1 MADWL
6 LLRLPRN
13 PADEVSW
20 ILADGRGN
28 AISAPQT
35 GPLSQ
40 IAMRAAGRHVCVLV
54 PGTDVLLAEPEV
66 PVKAGTKLQQVVPY
80 ALEEQLAEDIDDL
93 HFAIGRRAPDSPS
106 TPVAVVAHALM
117 DDWLTTLK
125 SAGLAPEYMYA
136 DSDLL
141 PDNPG
146 HAVALLESDVIVMRP
161 PTGPAISM
169 PADAIAEAL
178 EIARHA
184 DTAGEQSGRGLIL
197 YTGAGEWQH
206 FSPQIEAVR
215 DQFDGIKV
223 QLLTSGPLPLYVQQL
238 PTARPIN
245 LLQGR
250 YAPQDTHAVGWRAW
264 RVAAILLAAFAGLH
278 VAGKAGELF
287 MLKRA
292 EKAMDASIDQAFRAA
307 MPGEQNTIDARAR
320 MERRLASVHGGGGPG
335 LLTALGAVV
344 QARRSAA
351 PDTVVQSL
359 SYRDGALELK
369 IAAPNADSLERVNQA
384 LNSNGWNA
392 QFVGGNA
399 VGQGYEGRVQIRPRG
414 ST

>member
-13 PADEVSW
+13 PSDEVSW
-20 ILADGRGN
+20 ILADARGN

-40 IAMRAAGRHVCVLV
+40 ATPHAPGRHVCALV
-54 PGTDVLLAEPEV
+54 PSTDVLLAEPEV
-66 PVKAGTKLQQVVPY
+66 PVKAGTKLAQVVPY

-93 HFAIGRRAPDSPS
+93 HFAIGKRANDSTT

-125 SAGLAPEYMYA
+125 SAGLAPESMFA

-141 PDNPG
+141 PENPG
-146 HAVALLESDVIVMRP
+146 HAVALLESDVVVVRP
-161 PTGPAISM
+161 PIGPAISM
-169 PADAIAEAL
+169 PADAIVEAL

-184 DTAGEQSGRGLIL
+184 GETSEASGRGLIL
-197 YTGAGEWQH
+197 YTGAAEWQH
-206 FSPQIEAVR
+206 FSPQVEAVR
-215 DQFDGIKV
+215 DRFDGIKV

-238 PTARPIN
+238 PTAKPIN

-250 YAPQDTHAVGWRAW
+250 YAQQSTHAVGFRAW
-264 RVAAILLAAFAGLH
+264 RVAAILLAALVGLH
-278 VAGKAGELF
+278 IAGKAGELF
-287 MLKRA
+287 LLKRA
-292 EKAMDASIDQAFRAA
+292 EKTVDVSIDQAFRTA
-307 MPGEQNTIDARAR
+307 MPGEQNTVNARRR
-320 MERRLASVHGGGGPG
+320 MEQRLVAVRGGGGTG

-344 QARRSAA
+344 QARSAA
-351 PDTVVQSL
+351 PGTVVQSL

-369 IAAPNADSLERVNQA
+369 ISAPNADSLERVNQA
-384 LNSNGWNA
+384 LSSNGWNA
-392 QFVGGNA
+392 QFVGGNV
-399 VGQGYEGRVQIRPRG
+399 VGEGYEGRVQIRPRG
-414 ST
+414 TS